1 MTFIPFDTTFRDVNL
16 KEHNMNKNLTIFN
29 FNENSVRTE
38 TIKGQPYFCLNDC
51 CDALGIHN
59 ARTSAKLDKKGVGKS
74 YVQTN
79 GGKQKVTFINEPNL
93 YRLIFRSNKPQA
105 QAFADWVYSDV
116 LPSIRKNGG
125 YVRQRNPEIASLSK
139 IAVDKKA
146 MKTIG
151 YIFKRYCSDA
161 VREEMNKASDET
173 TLNFISTLID
183 NVVDTRVKTKL
194 KSKIEEMQKLL
205 SV

>member
-1 MTFIPFDTTFRDVNL
+1 MKKSLVIY
-16 KEHNMNKNLTIFN
+16 N

-38 TIKGQPYFCLNDC
+38 TIKGLPYFCLNDC
-51 CDALGIHN
+51 CNALGIHN
-59 ARTSAKLDKKGVGKS
+59 ARTSAQLDERGVGKA
-74 YVQTN
+74 YIQTN
-79 GGKQKVTFINEPNL
+79 GGKQLVTFINEPNL
-93 YRLIFRSNKPQA
+93 YRLIFRSHKPQA

-116 LPSIRKNGG
+116 LPSIRKKGG

-151 YIFKRYCSDA
+151 YIIKQCCTDA
-161 VREEMNKASDET
+161 VREEMNNASDET

-194 KSKIEEMQKLL
+194 KAKIEEMQKLL
-205 SV
+205 TV